1 MTQANG
7 DGLIRPDVYQAVLTT
22 VAELFD
28 RFDGDDEAALSIYL
42 SLKVAA
48 QTIEKELETLGI
60 KPVEVE
66 VKDE

>member
-7 DGLIRPDVYQAVLTT
+7 EGLIRPDVYGAVLTA

-42 SLKVAA
+42 SLKAST
-48 QTIEKELETLGI
+48 QTIEKELQALGI
-60 KPVEVE
+60 KPVEVIVE
-66 VKDE
+66 